1 MISLSTGTSTRIYD
15 SSTLRGELMRLFSRF
30 GVMTSVLGSKL
41 RWWIDPMGSILLSV
55 LIAFLWLR
63 TARSEFLLLIGV
75 SADTPT
81 LQLITYICKSCLLLP
96 APLSLLHL

>member
-1 MISLSTGTSTRIYD
+1 
-15 SSTLRGELMRLFSRF
+15 
-30 GVMTSVLGSKL
+30 MTSVLGSKL

-96 APLSLLHL
+96 PPPSLSPTLVAVANHYPQQ